1 MGYLDDYNFQIGR
14 KLFRLGFC
22 ILKTLLLKNG
32 FKKRISELEK
42 FLQEFEFELTEYDEQ
57 LVRGYI
63 QKITVYDERYEVE
76 FKAGFELDI
85 ER

>member
-1 MGYLDDYNFQIGR
+1 MIITS
-14 KLFRLGFC
+14 KLGGSYFGLAFC
-22 ILKTLLLKNG
+22 ILKSLLLKNG
-32 FKKRISELEK
+32 FKKRIGELEE